1 MVPFLSTVTRV
12 SFYIFGNL
20 LTTPFPTCKCTN
32 YLHKKKLIFWV
43 WNTEPKA
50 PTPSHCSSRFLRLN
64 RPNPGLALNAEWVY
78 LARESCPSHMNNL
91 LECCWW
97 RAANSF
103 GLPGRFFKGSI
114 SRLLSTSHKTDTFQ
128 TACAEATIKPQNFY
142 SLPPTPGHGKCKPCW
157 MHAGICHDYSPREEL
172 WAWKL

>member
-12 SFYIFGNL
+12 YFYIFGNL

-43 WNTEPKA
+43 WNRTQGSNSFPLQFQIFEVD
-50 PTPSHCSSRFLRLN
+50 FW
-64 RPNPGLALNAEWVY
+64 GFALSAEWVH
-78 LARESCPSHMNNL
+78 LASESCPSHMNNL
-91 LECCWW
+91 LECCW
-97 RAANSF
+97 RRVANSF

-114 SRLLSTSHKTDTFQ
+114 SRLLSTSHETDTFQ
-128 TACAEATIKPQNFY
+128 TACTEATIKPQNFY

-157 MHAGICHDYSPREEL
+157 LHTGIYYDYSPREEL